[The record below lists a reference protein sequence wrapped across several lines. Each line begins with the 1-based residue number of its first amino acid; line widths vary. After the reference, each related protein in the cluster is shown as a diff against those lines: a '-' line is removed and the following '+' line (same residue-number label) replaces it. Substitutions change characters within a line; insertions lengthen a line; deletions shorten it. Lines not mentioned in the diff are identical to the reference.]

1 MSNIL
6 DMGKRTAM
14 GFEERNAWMM
24 LSLGVVAL
32 LVYLTLVLTAADG
45 GSLTDVNY
53 QPLMLWVIGI
63 SIAVG
68 ITGGIINGISTNI
81 AGERDKPD
89 ERDREIAR
97 FSTSV
102 GQAFLVIGGLAAL
115 LMAMA
120 EWDWFWIANT
130 LFLGFALS
138 GILEGTTKVVSYR
151 RGLPW

>member
-1 MSNIL
+1 M
-6 DMGKRTAM
+6 R
-14 GFEERNAWMM
+14 ERVPGAH
-24 LSLGVVAL
+24 V
-32 LVYLTLVLTAADG
+32 D
-45 GSLTDVNY
+45 
-53 QPLMLWVIGI
+53 
-63 SIAVG
+63 
-68 ITGGIINGISTNI
+68 
-81 AGERDKPD
+81 AGERETD

-97 FSTSV
+97 FSKNV

-130 LFLGFALS
+130 LYLGFALS

>member
-1 MSNIL
+1 
-6 DMGKRTAM
+6 MG
-14 GFEERNAWMM
+14 G
-24 LSLGVVAL
+24 L
-32 LVYLTLVLTAADG
+32 L
-45 GSLTDVNY
+45 
-53 QPLMLWVIGI
+53 
-63 SIAVG
+63 
-68 ITGGIINGISTNI
+68 
-81 AGERDKPD
+81 

-97 FSTSV
+97 FSTHA

-130 LFLGFALS
+130 LYLGFALS

>member
-1 MSNIL
+1 MSL
-6 DMGKRTAM
+6 
-14 GFEERNAWMM
+14 EERNAWMM
-24 LSLGVVAL
+24 LVVAVAG
-32 LVYLTLVLTAADG
+32 LVVYPALVLAAADG
-45 GSLTDVNY
+45 GPLVDVKY
-53 QPLMLWVIGI
+53 QPLMLWVIGV
-63 SIAVG
+63 SIAIGIVG
-68 ITGGIINGISTNI
+68 AIVNGIRVNL
-81 AGERDKPD
+81 AGERETD

-97 FSTSV
+97 FSTNV

-130 LFLGFALS
+130 LYLGFALS